1 MLYTLLSKNST
12 WIKST
17 NSSEDMIDFLLK
29 NQWNKFF
36 LKNVVVD
43 HSFIA
48 QMFEEEVNN
57 LLRRTK

>member
-1 MLYTLLSKNST
+1 
-12 WIKST
+12 
-17 NSSEDMIDFLLK
+17 MIDFLLK